1 MTTGTAGI
9 TDTAIEPLNL
19 LLVEDNDAHA
29 EMVKR
34 SFAQHKLM
42 NQIFHVD
49 DGQKALDYIF
59 REGEYSDVE
68 KYPSPHCVLLD
79 LRLPK
84 IDGLEVLRRIKSD
97 ENTRKTPVV
106 ILTTSA
112 ADKDIAQS
120 YKYHANSY
128 IVKPMDF
135 SEFESLI
142 DNLGYYWLAWNQNPW
157 R

>member
-1 MTTGTAGI
+1 MTTDA
-9 TDTAIEPLNL
+9 AVEPLNL

-34 SFAQHKLM
+34 SFAQHKLKS
-42 NQIFHVD
+42 QIFHVD
-49 DGQKALDYIF
+49 DGQKALDYVF

-68 KYPSPHCVLLD
+68 KFPSPHCVLLD

-97 ENTRKTPVV
+97 KNTRKTPVV

-112 ADKDIAQS
+112 ADKDIAQP
-120 YKYHANSY
+120 YKYNANSY

-135 SEFESLI
+135 TEFETLI
-142 DNLGYYWLAWNQNPW
+142 DNLGHYWLAWNQNPW

>member
-1 MTTGTAGI
+1 MTTGTAGT
-9 TDTAIEPLNL
+9 TDTAVEPLNL

-34 SFAQHKLM
+34 SFARHKLM

-84 IDGLEVLRRIKSD
+84 LDGLEVLRRIKSD

-135 SEFESLI
+135 SEFETLM
-142 DNLGYYWLAWNQNPW
+142 DNLGHYWLAWNQNPW

>member
-1 MTTGTAGI
+1 MSADAVG
-9 TDTAIEPLNL
+9 EPLKL

-34 SFAQHKLM
+34 SFEQHKVS
-42 NQIFHVD
+42 NEIYHVD

-59 REGEYSDVE
+59 REGEYTDEE
-68 KYPSPHCVLLD
+68 KYPRPHCILLD

-84 IDGLEVLRRIKSD
+84 VDGLEVLRRIKGDDS
-97 ENTRKTPVV
+97 TRKTPVV
-106 ILTTSA
+106 ILTTSS

-120 YKYHANSY
+120 YEYNANSY
-128 IVKPMDF
+128 VVKPMDF
-135 SEFESLI
+135 TKFELLMK
-142 DNLGYYWLAWNQNPW
+142 DLGYYWLAWNQNPW

>member
-1 MTTGTAGI
+1 MNPDATA
-9 TDTAIEPLNL
+9 EPLNL

-34 SFAQHKLM
+34 SFEQHEIA
-42 NQIFHVD
+42 NVIHHVD

-59 REGEYSDVE
+59 RAGDYIDQR

-84 IDGLEVLRRIKSD
+84 VDGLEVLRRIKAD
-97 ENTRKTPVV
+97 ENTLKTPVV

-112 ADKDIAQS
+112 ADQDIAQS

-128 IVKPMDF
+128 VVKPMDF
-135 SEFESLI
+135 SRFESLME
-142 DNLGYYWLAWNQNPW
+142 DLGYYWLAWNQNPW

>member
-1 MTTGTAGI
+1 MNPNAAG
-9 TDTAIEPLNL
+9 EPLVL

-34 SFAQHKLM
+34 SFEQHKVS
-42 NQIFHVD
+42 NVIFHVD

-59 REGEYSDVE
+59 HEGEYSDKQ
-68 KYPSPHCVLLD
+68 KYPHPNCILLD

-84 IDGLEVLRRIKSD
+84 VDGLEVLRRVKSD
-97 ENTRKTPVV
+97 ENTWKTPVV
-106 ILTTSA
+106 ILTTSS

-120 YKYHANSY
+120 YEYHANSY
-128 IVKPMDF
+128 VVKPMDF
-135 SEFESLI
+135 AKFESLME
-142 DNLGYYWLAWNQNPW
+142 DLGYYWLAWNQNPG

>member
-1 MTTGTAGI
+1 MSSDAVG
-9 TDTAIEPLNL
+9 EPLKL

-34 SFAQHKLM
+34 SFEQHKVS
-42 NQIFHVD
+42 NEIYHVD

-59 REGEYSDVE
+59 REGEYADEE
-68 KYPSPHCVLLD
+68 KYPRPHCILLD

-84 IDGLEVLRRIKSD
+84 VDGLEVLRRIKGDDS
-97 ENTRKTPVV
+97 TRKTPVV
-106 ILTTSA
+106 ILTTSS

-120 YKYHANSY
+120 YEYNANSY
-128 IVKPMDF
+128 VVKPMDF
-135 SEFESLI
+135 TKFELLMK
-142 DNLGYYWLAWNQNPW
+142 DLGYYWLAWNQNPW

>member
-1 MTTGTAGI
+1 MSADAVG
-9 TDTAIEPLNL
+9 EPLKL

-34 SFAQHKLM
+34 SFEQHKIS
-42 NQIFHVD
+42 NEIYHVD

-59 REGEYSDVE
+59 REGEYTDEE
-68 KYPSPHCVLLD
+68 KYPRPNCILLD

-84 IDGLEVLRRIKSD
+84 VDGLEVLRRIKSD
-97 ENTRKTPVV
+97 DNTRKTPVV
-106 ILTTSA
+106 ILTTSS

-120 YKYHANSY
+120 YEYNANSY
-128 IVKPMDF
+128 VVKPMDF
-135 SEFESLI
+135 TKFESLMQ
-142 DNLGYYWLAWNQNPW
+142 DLGYYWLAWNQNPW

>member
-1 MTTGTAGI
+1 MT
-9 TDTAIEPLNL
+9 TDTAAEPLNL

-142 DNLGYYWLAWNQNPW
+142 DNLGHYWLAWNQNPW
-157 R
+157 C

>member
-1 MTTGTAGI
+1 MNPNAAG
-9 TDTAIEPLNL
+9 EPLVL

-34 SFAQHKLM
+34 SFEQHKVS
-42 NQIFHVD
+42 NVIFHVD

-59 REGEYSDVE
+59 HEGEYSDKQ
-68 KYPSPHCVLLD
+68 KYPHPNCILLD

-84 IDGLEVLRRIKSD
+84 VDGLEVLRRVKSD
-97 ENTRKTPVV
+97 ENTWKTPVV
-106 ILTTSA
+106 ILTTSS

-120 YKYHANSY
+120 YEYHANSY
-128 IVKPMDF
+128 VVKPMDF
-135 SEFESLI
+135 AKFESLM
-142 DNLGYYWLAWNQNPW
+142 DDLGYYWLAWNQNPW

>member
-1 MTTGTAGI
+1 MT
-9 TDTAIEPLNL
+9 TDTAVEPLNL

-34 SFAQHKLM
+34 SFAQHKLKSR
-42 NQIFHVD
+42 IYHVD

-59 REGEYSDVE
+59 REGEYSDME
-68 KYPSPHCVLLD
+68 KFPSPHCILLD

-97 ENTRKTPVV
+97 KNTRKTPVV

-135 SEFESLI
+135 SEFETLI
-142 DNLGYYWLAWNQNPW
+142 DNLGHYWLAWNQNPW

>member
-1 MTTGTAGI
+1 MNSNTAG
-9 TDTAIEPLNL
+9 EPLVL

-34 SFAQHKLM
+34 SFEQHKVS
-42 NQIFHVD
+42 NVIFHVD

-59 REGEYSDVE
+59 HEGEYSDKQ
-68 KYPSPHCVLLD
+68 KYPHPNCILLD

-84 IDGLEVLRRIKSD
+84 VDGLEVLRRIKSD
-97 ENTRKTPVV
+97 ESTRKTPVV
-106 ILTTSA
+106 ILTTSS

-120 YKYHANSY
+120 YEYHANSY
-128 IVKPMDF
+128 VVKPMDF
-135 SEFESLI
+135 AKFESLME
-142 DNLGYYWLAWNQNPW
+142 DLGYYWLAWNQNPG

>member
-1 MTTGTAGI
+1 MNADAVG
-9 TDTAIEPLNL
+9 EPLKL

-34 SFAQHKLM
+34 SFEQHKIA
-42 NQIFHVD
+42 NVIFHVD

-59 REGEYSDVE
+59 REGDYSDE
-68 KYPSPHCVLLD
+68 DQYPKPHCILLD

-84 IDGLEVLRRIKSD
+84 VGGLEVLRRIKAD

-106 ILTTSA
+106 ILTTSS

-120 YKYHANSY
+120 YEYHANS
-128 IVKPMDF
+128 
-135 SEFESLI
+135 
-142 DNLGYYWLAWNQNPW
+142 
-157 R
+157 

>member
-1 MTTGTAGI
+1 MAANTAN
-9 TDTAIEPLNL
+9 EMLNL

-34 SFAQHKLM
+34 SFSQHKLM

-59 REGEYSDVE
+59 RNGEYSDVE
-68 KYPSPHCVLLD
+68 KFPSPHCVLLD

-84 IDGLEVLRRIKSD
+84 VDGLEVLRRIKSD

-135 SEFESLI
+135 SEFESLM
-142 DNLGYYWLAWNQNPW
+142 DNLGHYWLAWNENPW

>member
-1 MTTGTAGI
+1 MKSDA
-9 TDTAIEPLNL
+9 DKEPLNL

-34 SFAQHKLM
+34 SFEQHKIA
-42 NQIFHVD
+42 NVIYHVD

-59 REGEYSDVE
+59 RQGEYGDKK

-79 LRLPK
+79 LRIPK
-84 IDGLEVLRRIKSD
+84 VDGLEVLRRIKTD
-97 ENTRKTPVV
+97 QNTRKTPVV
-106 ILTTSA
+106 ILTTSS
-112 ADKDIAQS
+112 ADNDIAQS

-135 SEFESLI
+135 SKFEAVMEDLVS
-142 DNLGYYWLAWNQNPW
+142 YWLAWNQNPW

>member
-1 MTTGTAGI
+1 MSADAVG
-9 TDTAIEPLNL
+9 EPLKL

-34 SFAQHKLM
+34 SFEQHKIS
-42 NQIFHVD
+42 NEIYHVD

-59 REGEYSDVE
+59 REGEYTDEE
-68 KYPSPHCVLLD
+68 KYPRPNCILLD

-84 IDGLEVLRRIKSD
+84 VDGLEVLRRIKSD
-97 ENTRKTPVV
+97 DNTRKTPVV
-106 ILTTSA
+106 ILTTSS

-120 YKYHANSY
+120 YEYNANSY
-128 IVKPMDF
+128 VVKPMDF
-135 SEFESLI
+135 TKFESLMQ
-142 DNLGYYWLAWNQNPW
+142 DLGYYWMAWNQNPW